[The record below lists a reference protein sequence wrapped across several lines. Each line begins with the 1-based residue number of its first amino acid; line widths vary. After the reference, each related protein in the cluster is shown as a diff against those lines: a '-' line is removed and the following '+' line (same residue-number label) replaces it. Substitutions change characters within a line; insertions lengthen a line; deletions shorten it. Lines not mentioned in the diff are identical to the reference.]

1 MGFLKI
7 DVGASTKVCIEIRST
22 PGIAISSDHDRYRLC
37 IQSITRYGKLC
48 LQFYQLI
55 RYFADR
61 VGVGKTPES
70 TGHDVLM
77 ETAMVGVTM
86 KSLRGDRPVMMIE
99 VLG

>member
-55 RYFADR
+55 RYFA
-61 VGVGKTPES
+61 
-70 TGHDVLM
+70 
-77 ETAMVGVTM
+77 TALAAER
-86 KSLRGDRPVMMIE
+86 LRSRPAMTS
-99 VLG
+99 